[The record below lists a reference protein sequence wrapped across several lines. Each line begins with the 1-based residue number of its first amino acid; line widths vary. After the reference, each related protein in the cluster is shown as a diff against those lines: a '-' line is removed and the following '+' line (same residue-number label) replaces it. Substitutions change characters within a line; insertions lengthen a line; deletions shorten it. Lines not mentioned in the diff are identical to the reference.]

1 MLRNIKSNYFSKS
14 MRILLHSSFLLILL
28 TSCLKFSSDDKR
40 SGSSGEVKKSNGVYS
55 GTIDLNVRK
64 QLAVSEILGGVEDF
78 TSVEIKAGSDQV
90 VVLSKE
96 EILELTSIPVLNV
109 KNYEVTIRSGEN
121 IVSKNVIR

>member
-1 MLRNIKSNYFSKS
+1 MV
-14 MRILLHSSFLLILL
+14 LHSSFLLILL
-28 TSCLKFSSDDKR
+28 SSCLKFSSDDKK
-40 SGSSGEVKKSNGVYS
+40 SSSSGEVKNSNGVYS

-109 KNYEVTIRSGEN
+109 KDYEVTIRSGEN
-121 IVSKNVIR
+121 IVSKNVIK